1 MGGIVSKSDQ
11 ETMLEPHSKIPLNEI
26 HKYLIVVQNSD
37 SGEVVVLLREK
48 NDIVNRLSGS
58 SGFTELQIA
67 KDQQKEYFQNIK
79 INIDIPRDR

>member
-11 ETMLEPHSKIPLNEI
+11 EAILEPNSKIPLNEI

-48 NDIVNRLSGS
+48 NDIVHKLSGS

-79 INIDIPRDR
+79 INIDVPRDR